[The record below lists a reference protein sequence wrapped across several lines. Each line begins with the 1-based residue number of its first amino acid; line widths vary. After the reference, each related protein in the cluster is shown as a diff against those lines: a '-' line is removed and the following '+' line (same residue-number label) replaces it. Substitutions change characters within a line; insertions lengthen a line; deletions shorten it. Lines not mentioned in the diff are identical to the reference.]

1 MAEANSLKGWECS
14 ELGNIVPCGHP
25 AASACLYGSGE
36 ALGCQ
41 FLQESGAYSGYGLW
55 RETPVS
61 HWKISGIKGDSPCL
75 RIK

>member
-41 FLQESGAYSGYGLW
+41 FLQESGAYSGNGLTAGNA
-55 RETPVS
+55 RQSLEDL
-61 HWKISGIKGDSPCL
+61 GD
-75 RIK
+75 